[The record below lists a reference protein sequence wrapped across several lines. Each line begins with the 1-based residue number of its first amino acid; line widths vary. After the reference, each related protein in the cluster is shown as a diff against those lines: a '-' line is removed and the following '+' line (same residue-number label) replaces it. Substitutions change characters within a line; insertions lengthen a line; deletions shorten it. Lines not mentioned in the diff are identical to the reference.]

1 MTDFPSQQP
10 WDLRGLRGARHSSPA
25 RAPGSPTPSSPSP
38 PLPDGLSSLSFH
50 QGGPSSRRQSEF
62 CLPLRLPYPKDHLC
76 VRGPFKYLSIEKL
89 KVERKEAI
97 SEQMSDH
104 PSRTLPASGYRVLR
118 APTPVRCPRRVN
130 PGRLHTSFRTPPRRP
145 APRMSRPWSRGGQRE
160 RRYRYKY

>member
-10 WDLRGLRGARHSSPA
+10 WDFRGLRGAQHSSPA

-50 QGGPSSRRQSEF
+50 QGGPSSRRPSEF

-76 VRGPFKYLSIEKL
+76 IRGLFKCLSVEKL

-104 PSRTLPASGYRVLR
+104 PYSHTPSIGLQGPESPNSSTLPQKGEPR
-118 APTPVRCPRRVN
+118 APSHQLPNAPKTPRSPHVQALES
-130 PGRLHTSFRTPPRRP
+130 GRAARTTV
-145 APRMSRPWSRGGQRE
+145 
-160 RRYRYKY
+160 